1 MESDS
6 DDGACEVVISNEIQL
21 LDPRVRASAEAI
33 RSLLHEDF
41 SEFGASG
48 RVWDKTSIVPA
59 VTADPGT
66 GSPVTDMMAVRLAPD
81 VVLLTY
87 RIARPGGRSLRSSVW
102 RQDRPAGGSSSTRAP
117 PSPECDAVPTGWFHG
132 FRDRVPG
139 QAGHQ
144 NDSTT

>member
-102 RQDRPAGGSSSTRAP
+102 RQDEAGWRLFFHQGT
-117 PSPECDAVPTGWFHG
+117 PEP
-132 FRDRVPG
+132 
-139 QAGHQ
+139 
-144 NDSTT
+144 